1 MSYSSAPPIKVRQ
14 QMVRHDLFSLDSG
27 GQCRI
32 TEIRSKGKLLM
43 VQTVM
48 PDIDVEEMPLGN

>member
-1 MSYSSAPPIKVRQ
+1 MA
-14 QMVRHDLFSLDSG
+14 RHDLLRHDSG

-48 PDIDVEEMPLGN
+48 PEIDIEEMPLGN